1 MPRLLRC
8 QLEPHLFVEVTAR
21 CIGGQLLLRPS
32 KLVNDLIAGVL
43 ALAEEHYD
51 VEVVAFV
58 ALSNHFHALLIPA
71 DGQELSRFM
80 QFVKSNIARELNRVL
95 QRSGPF
101 WERRYT
107 PTWIP
112 YSPEKM
118 EARFR
123 YLLSQGVK
131 ENLVARVVQ
140 WPGIHFG
147 RNIINSM
154 PISGMWV
161 DRTRAWELRR
171 QGKEPTKGEI
181 VRRTS
186 LELAPLPCWK
196 DLSAEERRQKSLA
209 MIHEI
214 EAEAAAKRE
223 HSGKQPLGAERIRK
237 QSPFST
243 PVNPVKPS
251 PAPMFHAEGATF
263 ILYRNA
269 YRNFVAAFRQAAEL
283 QKQGK
288 PAKFPVGAFPPG
300 LPYVRGK
307 PPPVVSAV

>member
-1 MPRLLRC
+1 
-8 QLEPHLFVEVTAR
+8 
-21 CIGGQLLLRPS
+21 LLRPS
-32 KLVNDLIAGVL
+32 KRVNDLIAGVL

-80 QFVKSNIARELNRVL
+80 QFLKSNIARELNRVL
-95 QRSGPF
+95 QRTGAF

-107 PTWIP
+107 ATWIP
-112 YSPEKM
+112 YSPAKM

-147 RNIINSM
+147 RNLINSQ
-154 PISGMWV
+154 PITGVWV
-161 DRTRAWELRR
+161 DRTKAWELRR
-171 QGKEPTKGEI
+171 QGKEPTKAEI
-181 VRRTS
+181 LRKTS

-196 DLSAEERRQKSLA
+196 ELSVEERRQKTLA
-209 MIHEI
+209 MILEI
-214 EAEAAAKRE
+214 EAEARAIRKQTGKR
-223 HSGKQPLGAERIRK
+223 PLGVERIRK
-237 QSPFST
+237 QKPFST
-243 PVNPVKPS
+243 PMNPVKPS
-251 PAPMFHAEGATF
+251 RAPQFHAEGATF
-263 ILYRNA
+263 ILYRHA
-269 YRNFVAAFRQAAEL
+269 YRNFGAAFRQAAEL

-307 PPPVVSAV
+307 PPPVMSAA